1 MHHKSGSLSSNLT
14 FVVGFNLATKR
25 PHSRR
30 QRYWG
35 VGACSTWPQTWPQ
48 TKEDIEKHNTRMIL
62 KSVVLWVELRI
73 QGWVFHERAPTQ
85 YLNGTYPNVEF
96 SCEHWTSKPI
106 AFLWSFRVC
115 FYEIYLPT
123 IVTRLLLSN
132 SVRLHVFGT
141 FLWPTIDI
149 PLVDHHLNSERVA
162 YHGITPYRLEVF

>member
-30 QRYWG
+30 KRYWG
-35 VGACSTWPQTWPQ
+35 VGARSTRPQ

-62 KSVVLWVELRI
+62 KSVVLWVELPI

-85 YLNGTYPNVEF
+85 YLNGTYPNVESF
-96 SCEHWTSKPI
+96 HVNIGLPNPLLSCD
-106 AFLWSFRVC
+106 SFRVC

-123 IVTRLLLSN
+123 IVTCLLPSN

-141 FLWPTIDI
+141 FL
-149 PLVDHHLNSERVA
+149 
-162 YHGITPYRLEVF
+162 